1 MAPEIPTTY
10 TRDVELCEML
20 RDYIDRVAQKGGND
34 RTLASVTRAMVIF
47 QAWLNSENIDCI
59 GVTYEDIVAFDQ
71 HAKKLYANSTLHVM
85 LKQIRSAYS
94 WAVARGRM
102 PANPFALWIMRA
114 PAAKRKVIIP
124 SVELAAMKAECRT
137 DQDLALWGLLTYTGM
152 RRAEVRMLT
161 WEDVSDDW
169 LATVIGKGNKERAVP
184 IHPELQAILM
194 RTPDASGVGGPVQKY
209 VEQEGY
215 GVRATKLLTTHE
227 GALPSL
233 KSGPIIHTST
243 GKGLANGEGFQ
254 NRVERFAAVG
264 TRRTAHD
271 FRQTVASSLA
281 ANGVRTEN
289 ILTLLGWNVPGV
301 FGKYYLTVRPRD
313 LHEAIKAL
321 YGDDPLG
328 R

>member
-20 RDYIDRVAQKGGND
+20 RDYIDRVLQKGGND
-34 RTLASVTRAMVIF
+34 RTLASVTRAMVVY
-47 QAWLNSENIDCI
+47 QAWLNSESIDCI

-71 HAKKLYANSTLHVM
+71 HAKKLYADSTLHVM
-85 LKQIRSAYS
+85 LKQIRSAYT
-94 WAVARGRM
+94 WAVARGQIA
-102 PANPFALWIMRA
+102 ANPFALWIMRA
-114 PAAKRKVIIP
+114 PAAKRKVII
-124 SVELAAMKAECRT
+124 SSAELAAMKAECRT
-137 DQDLALWGLLTYTGM
+137 DQDLALWGLLVYTGM
-152 RRAEVRMLT
+152 RRGEVRMLT

-169 LATVIGKGNKERAVP
+169 MATVIGKGNKERAVP

-194 RTPDASGVGGPVQKY
+194 RTPDASGVGPPGP
-209 VEQEGY
+209 GY
-215 GVRATKLLTTHE
+215 AGAVDGVMVHAPW
-227 GALPSL
+227 AMPSA

-254 NRVERFAAVG
+254 NRVVRFHAG
-264 TRRTAHD
+264 IRWTPHD
-271 FRQTVASSLA
+271 FRKTVASSLA
-281 ANGVRTEN
+281 SNGVRTEH
-289 ILTLLGWNVPGV
+289 ILTILGWNVPGV
-301 FGKYYLTVRPRD
+301 FGRYYLTVRPRD